1 MKVLTLSQEDLHA
14 HTHALTQQI
23 MQKEM
28 KINLLIG
35 IATGGVFISRP
46 LHEILK
52 KNGWNG
58 QYAEI
63 KLSRPS
69 TNLKKKWKFKS
80 LLTKLPYAIL
90 DILRILEV
98 SLFESLKSKNYDST
112 KESTISLPTS
122 LINSIKK
129 ADSLLLIDDAIDTG
143 TTILAIK
150 HVIKDL
156 NPNID
161 IKIGVLTVTHKAP
174 YIQPDYTLYRG
185 VLLRCPWAEDYKGG
199 DKLA

>member
-1 MKVLTLSQEDLHA
+1 MKVLTLSQENLHA
-14 HTHALTQQI
+14 HTQALTQQI
-23 MQKEM
+23 MQKDM
-28 KINLLIG
+28 NIDILIG

-46 LHEILK
+46 LQEILQN
-52 KNGWNG
+52 NGWNG

-69 TNLKKKWKFKS
+69 TNVKKKWKLKS

-98 SLFESLKSKNYDST
+98 SLFESFKSKNYDST
-112 KESTISLPTS
+112 RESSISLPTS
-122 LINSIKK
+122 LVDSIKK
-129 ADSLLLIDDAIDTG
+129 ADSILLIDDAIDTG

-150 HVIKDL
+150 HVIQAL

-161 IKIGVLTVTHKAP
+161 IKIGVLTVTHKKP
-174 YIQPDYTLYRG
+174 YVQPDYTLYRG

-199 DKLA
+199 DKLG